1 MRIQIKSA
9 EKNLNIVLP
18 TKLIFGRWV
27 VFLANTVG
35 RRYAGEHMDAISPDS
50 LNALFAEFRRIKDRY
65 GKYEL
70 VDIESAAGEKVKI
83 IL

>member
-1 MRIQIKSA
+1 MRIQVKSA

-35 RRYAGEHMDAISPDS
+35 RKYAGEHMDAISPDA
-50 LNALFAEFRRIKDRY
+50 LNALFAEFRRIKDHY

-70 VDIESAAGEKVKI
+70 VDIESADGEKVKI

>member
-27 VFLANTVG
+27 VLLANTVG

-50 LNALFAEFRRIKDRY
+50 LNALFAEFRHIKDRH

-70 VDIESAAGEKVKI
+70 VDIESADGEKVKI

>member
-50 LNALFAEFRRIKDRY
+50 LNTLFAEFRRIKDRY

-70 VDIESAAGEKVKI
+70 VDIESSDGEKVKI